1 MSGVPGPGD
10 HGWRD
15 KHVWNVARM
24 RAALL
29 DVLLAV
35 IAAYAAITL
44 TAEVTSSVRGWHGT
58 AAEVVAFVHGSS
70 IAARRAATRAMLGL
84 LLGTAVV
91 YTALGYPVYLLG
103 PAVLIAAYTLGAQW
117 PRRRGLIALAVVDGV
132 TAVLVGAGP
141 GFPGLD
147 SLALYLGLITAA
159 WFLGDIVRR
168 WQTLARE
175 HSAQVRELQVF
186 REELARHAVT
196 AERVRIARELH
207 DVVAH
212 SMSIV
217 AMHAGAGRLAVG
229 TDPEAERTALG
240 VIEDTTRGA
249 LGEMRR
255 LVAVLREEGEAQ
267 VPLGPMHGLSDLPE
281 LAAGVA
287 AAGVTIDVRTTGDLA
302 SLPDGVSLAAYR
314 VVQEAL
320 TNVVRHAAPTRARV
334 LVAAEADDTLY
345 LSVENDPGAEN
356 QHTGAAGGG
365 HGTTGMRERVE
376 LYGGTL
382 ASGPAD
388 DGGWRVVAEIPACH
402 RVSGTPR

>member
-1 MSGVPGPGD
+1 MTLPRP
-10 HGWRD
+10 RD
-15 KHVWNVARM
+15 RRWWGTHLRDAAPI

-29 DVLLAV
+29 DVLLAA
-35 IAAYAAITL
+35 IAAYAAVTL
-44 TAEVTSSVRGWHGT
+44 TAEVTSPAHGWHGA
-58 AAEVVAFVHGSS
+58 AAELVAFVHGSS
-70 IAARRAATRAMLGL
+70 IVARRVATRAMLAV

-91 YTALGYPVYLLG
+91 YAALGYPVYLLG
-103 PAVLIAAYTLGAQW
+103 PAVLFAAYTLGARW
-117 PRRRGLIALAVVDGV
+117 PRRRGLIALAVVEGV
-132 TAVLVGAGP
+132 TAVLIGAGAT
-141 GFPGLD
+141 FPGLD
-147 SLALYLGLITAA
+147 SLALYLGLIAAA

-175 HSAQVRELQVF
+175 HAAQVRELQVA

-212 SMSIV
+212 CMSIV

-229 TDPEAERTALG
+229 TDPEAERVALR
-240 VIEDTTRGA
+240 VIEDTTRVA

-255 LVAVLREEGEAQ
+255 LVAVLREDGAAQ
-267 VPLGPMHGLSDLPE
+267 APLGPVHGLGDLPG
-281 LAAGVA
+281 LTAGVA
-287 AAGVTIDVRTTGDLA
+287 AAGVTIDVRTSGDLA

-334 LVAAEADDTLY
+334 VVTAGADDTVH
-345 LSVENDPGAEN
+345 LSVENDAGARRRPAA
-356 QHTGAAGGG
+356 AAGGG

-376 LYGGTL
+376 LYGGTF
-382 ASGPAD
+382 ASGPAEG
-388 DGGWRVVAEIPACH
+388 GGWRVVAELPAG
-402 RVSGTPR
+402 RRISGTPR